1 MRKFFAFLFFTLLV
15 LFLLFL
21 VSRKPAKKT
30 PPSSFNQLKTS
41 KPEEKETIKEI
52 KMVAKKWQFEPNIIQ
67 VKMGEKIRLKI
78 KSVDVAHGFSL
89 PQFGVDQ
96 QLTPQQETTIEF
108 VADKKG
114 EFPFFCSVYC
124 GAGHSEM
131 TGKLIVE

>member
-1 MRKFFAFLFFTLLV
+1 MRKFFAFLFFALLV
-15 LFLLFL
+15 LSILFL
-21 VSRKPAKKT
+21 VSRKPTKKT

-41 KPEEKETIKEI
+41 NSEEKETVKEI
-52 KMVAKKWQFEPNIIQ
+52 KMLAKKWQFEPNIIQ
-67 VKMGEKIRLKI
+67 VKMGQKIRLKI
-78 KSVDVAHGFSL
+78 KSVDVTHGFSL
-89 PQFGVDQ
+89 PQFSVDQ

-114 EFPFFCSVYC
+114 VFPFFCSVYC